1 MQLLA
6 TQLPLLPTSV
16 GGNWPA
22 AAWGYRRTVTSFGL
36 FAGAE
41 DEAALLSLGVPAEA
55 IVPTTK
61 VLGVDFSRIPGTGP
75 VAASRD
81 AAAEQ
86 MVARLATMPFPP
98 AFREDLF
105 RARIAPLLAWRA
117 WWEPVDEHTL
127 GEQWT
132 TKLRKAF
139 GVAKAVSRHLWKLLT
154 GVHVEMGPAID
165 VAGLT
170 HFARACAYWLG
181 SGVALRRGRWHA
193 RAAVLMSGAGFQEQ
207 RPGLWQ
213 DSHGVVCRW
222 EQPHMKP
229 DMDRV
234 AHMLRELRRREQFQ
248 AFLHHARREQA
259 EALSAGVVYDEGVCK
274 TARALYAKATKEQ
287 RRVMLGASY
296 SVAAYDKVR
305 RGAGK
310 HDEVHVR
317 ACPYCAASLLCRAG
331 SILAG
336 SAPAFPWTVLWPLLT
351 YCPGALDGLAQVKG
365 RLLQLRGLFFLL
377 GFARGFGLGLVF
389 GLSGTGLRRGAR
401 LR

>member
-6 TQLPLLPTSV
+6 TLGSALACIRRWELASSSV
-16 GGNWPA
+16 GLQENSDKL
-22 AAWGYRRTVTSFGL
+22 RIVCRK
-36 FAGAE
+36 AE

-75 VAASRD
+75 VAANHD
-81 AAAEQ
+81 AAAER

-132 TKLRKAF
+132 TKLCKAF
-139 GVAKAVSRHLWKLLT
+139 GVARAASRHLWKLLT

-165 VAGLT
+165 IAGLR

-193 RAAVLMSGAGFQEQ
+193 RAAVLVSGACFQEQ

-222 EQPHMKP
+222 EQPHLKP

-248 AFLHHARREQA
+248 AFLHHA
-259 EALSAGVVYDEGVCK
+259 SAGVVYDEGVCK

-296 SVAAYDKVR
+296 SVAVR

-331 SILAG
+331 NLSWECPSFSQDRPVVPAYVLSRSLGWPGPGEGKTAAAPRLVFLAG
-336 SAPAFPWTVLWPLLT
+336 V
-351 YCPGALDGLAQVKG
+351 
-365 RLLQLRGLFFLL
+365 R
-377 GFARGFGLGLVF
+377 ARIRVGLGVRAF
-389 GLSGTGLRRGAR
+389 RDGVAPRGAA
-401 LR
+401 